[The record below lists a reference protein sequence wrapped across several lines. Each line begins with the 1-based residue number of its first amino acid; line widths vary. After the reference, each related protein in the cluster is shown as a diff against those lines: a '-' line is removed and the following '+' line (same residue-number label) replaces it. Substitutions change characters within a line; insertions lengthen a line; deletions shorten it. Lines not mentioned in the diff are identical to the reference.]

1 MNGNFFSYLTEVLK
15 FLNNNS
21 GALIAI
27 SSFVLAVT
35 TFIYV
40 ILTSRLV
47 LENKKTREVLN
58 APKVFAVI
66 EPFPERASLVEIVI
80 KNIGFGPAFNIIIKV
95 EPDFMC
101 YSGKKLLSEHSF
113 VKRGISYLVPGDEFR
128 HFLNEA
134 SDMKKE
140 EIETIYK
147 GSLTYRDVYG
157 KVYSSNFVIDFS
169 ARDDVRFIKRENKI
183 VKNLEKISED
193 FHNFATRFYLK

>member
-1 MNGNFFSYLTEVLK
+1 MILE

-27 SSFVLAVT
+27 FSFILAIIT
-35 TFIYV
+35 LIYV
-40 ILTSRLV
+40 ILTRKLV

-58 APKVFAVI
+58 APKVITVI
-66 EPFPERASLVEIVI
+66 EPSPERASLVEMVL
-80 KNIGFGPAFNIIIKV
+80 KNIGFGPAFNIVIKV
-95 EPDFMC
+95 EPDLFC

-113 VKRGISYLVPGDEFR
+113 VKRGISYLAPGDKFR

-147 GSLTYRDVYG
+147 GSLTYKDVYG
-157 KVYSSNFVIDFS
+157 KVYNSNFVIDFS
-169 ARDDVRFIKRENKI
+169 ARDDTRFIGRKNKLEESLKKIQEDIHALAKRFGAI
-183 VKNLEKISED
+183 
-193 FHNFATRFYLK
+193 R